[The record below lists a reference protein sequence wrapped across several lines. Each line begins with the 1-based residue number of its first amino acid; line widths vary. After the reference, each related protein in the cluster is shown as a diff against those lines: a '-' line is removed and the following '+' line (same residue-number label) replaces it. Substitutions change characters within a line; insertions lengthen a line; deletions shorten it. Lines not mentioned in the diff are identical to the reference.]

1 MNALTEIFRLTG
13 KSYSD
18 ALSLLNRAGP
28 TLFTALVILA
38 VGDIAGIFAMRM
50 FASELGKTLIGT
62 LAGIAAL
69 WFASPYIVHLMRLL
83 LEDQIRPGLESFTGT
98 AVSARFF
105 AWSGIFAFLAAIPE
119 FTFSLAPP
127 GITPETVDNPE
138 TITLIWVTFLLLVA
152 IWIFTAR
159 TVTLLP
165 AVALGR
171 DATLVQA
178 FNHTRGRF
186 WFVMGAA
193 FLPIL
198 PVLIV
203 GRLLIGGTSGVVLMG
218 LSLVLGLILKT
229 LALAVSANLFRWLME
244 NPK

>member
-1 MNALTEIFRLTG
+1 MNGLGEIFRLSV
-13 KSYSD
+13 KSYGD
-18 ALSLLNRAGP
+18 ALALVNRAGP
-28 TLFTALVILA
+28 TLFTALVVLA
-38 VGDIAGIFAMRM
+38 VGDIAGILAMRM
-50 FASELGKTLIGT
+50 FATELGKTLIGT
-62 LAGIAAL
+62 LASIAAL
-69 WFASPYIVHLMRLL
+69 WFAAPYIVQLMRLL
-83 LEDQIRPGLESFTGT
+83 LEDQIRPGLESFTGPT
-98 AVSARFF
+98 VSARFF

-119 FTFSLAPP
+119 YVFSLAPP
-127 GITPETVDNPE
+127 GLTPETADNPE

-165 AVALGR
+165 AISLGR
-171 DATLVQA
+171 DITLVQA

-203 GRLLIGGTSGVVLMG
+203 GRLLVGGTSGIVFIG
-218 LSLVLGLILKT
+218 LSLILALILKAI
-229 LALAVSANLFRWLME
+229 ALVVSANLFRWLME